1 MARAGFDRV
10 VLVTGFPS
18 PYAERVVRE
27 LLAREPRCL
36 VRAVVL
42 SALSARAERARDE
55 LPAGQR
61 ERLVLLE
68 GDVAA
73 IDLGLSGAEVREVA
87 RETELVH
94 HMAFTSFAGA
104 TRERAAAI
112 NVGGAREILD
122 VSRACRGLSRL
133 VFHSTALVSGDRAG
147 EVRETELDVRARFRN
162 PTLET
167 RMHAEAIVRRAQA
180 ELPIS
185 IVRPSSVVAAAPSD
199 HDASPEALVR
209 IEGPHLLVL
218 VSLVAPPEV
227 RMALAGR
234 EGLSVQLVPLDYV
247 ARASYE
253 IGVADEAVGRTFH
266 VVDPD
271 PPSARRLF
279 EAVAER
285 ASLHPR
291 LTPLLAKA
299 LLRADGIE
307 SFVRHPRTFLDEQLD
322 RARYRDDA
330 TRSLLEPRGIRC
342 PPLESYVG
350 RMVDA
355 VLEHVR
361 DIAEGARNQA
371 REEPRFTAEEHVDD
385 PLA

>member
-1 MARAGFDRV
+1 MARAGYERV

-18 PYAERVVRE
+18 PYADRVVRE
-27 LLAREPRCL
+27 LLSREPRCL

-42 SALSARAERARDE
+42 DALGARAEAARE
-55 LPAGQR
+55 RLPAEQR
-61 ERLVLLE
+61 ERLVLLS
-68 GDVAA
+68 GDAVA
-73 IDLGLSGAEVREVA
+73 IDLGLSGRELREVA
-87 RETELVH
+87 RETDLIH

-104 TRERAAAI
+104 SRERADSV

-122 VSRACRGLSRL
+122 VARACEGLTRL

-167 RMHAEAIVRRAQA
+167 RMHAEAIVRRALT

-185 IVRPSSVVAAAPSD
+185 IVRPSTVVAAAPSHD
-199 HDASPEALVR
+199 DASPEELAR

-227 RMALAGR
+227 RMAIAGR
-234 EGLSVQLVPLDYV
+234 EGLCVQLVPLDYV
-247 ARASYE
+247 ARAAHV
-253 IGVADEAVGRTFH
+253 IGTADEAVGRTFH

-285 ASLHPR
+285 ASRHPR

-330 TRSLLEPRGIRC
+330 TRSLLEPRGVRC

-361 DIAEGARNQA
+361 AISEVARRA
-371 REEPRFTAEEHVDD
+371 PDDEAHTKGDHVDD